1 MSVPLHNNGDAETWR
16 QVLAHMANNVNSDCF
31 QTWFSPIVFLGRNE
45 ASFHLSVPSEGF
57 RARLL
62 EHHAD
67 ALRDAVIKATGTAA
81 PIEISVQA
89 STENE
94 SPDAPDLSPLPVVQA
109 AALAASNSRHR
120 WLIEG
125 LWMDQAVGILGGQ
138 PKCGKTWMAL
148 EMAVSV
154 ASGAPCLGA
163 FPVYSRGPVLF
174 YAAEDNSTALRA
186 RIETL
191 ACNRGV
197 DFQSLDLRII
207 TVSSLRMDLPHDQN
221 RLEATVALHRPVLLV
236 LDPLVRIHMADENV
250 SSQMAALLGY
260 FRNLQRKT
268 GTAIALTH
276 HSRKNASSGVGAGY
290 NLRGSSDLYAFVDSF
305 LYMRKNR
312 DQLTLSAEHRAA
324 PGFGPITLELA
335 SSASMDG
342 SVHLKIVSSS
352 PQTESSAAANPLHSR
367 VLELLS
373 RSAEPLTVDSL
384 RSKLQV
390 RNQRLVEALRQLSDQ
405 GKVER
410 SPCGYIIKSS
420 IKQLPDTTIPFPL

>member
-1 MSVPLHNNGDAETWR
+1 MNNPPHSENTNGDVAIWC
-16 QVLAHMANNVNSDCF
+16 QALAHMATIVGADCF
-31 QTWFSPIVFLGRNE
+31 QTWFHPIVFHGRNE
-45 ASFHLSVPSEGF
+45 AAFQLSVPNECF
-57 RARLL
+57 RTSLL
-62 EHHAD
+62 ENYAGV
-67 ALRDAVIKATGTAA
+67 LNEAVNKATGAA
-81 PIEISVQA
+81 VPIDITVSVSPA
-89 STENE
+89 SE
-94 SPDAPDLSPLPVVQA
+94 SPDADSNGLSPLPVVQA
-109 AALAASNSRHR
+109 AALAASTNRHN

-125 LWMDQAVGILGGQ
+125 LWMAQAVGILGGQ

-154 ASGAPCLGA
+154 ASGSPCLGA
-163 FPVYSRGPVLF
+163 FPIHSRGPVLF
-174 YAAEDNSTALRA
+174 YAAEDNSAALRA

-191 ACNRGV
+191 ARNHGV
-197 DFQSLDLRII
+197 DLAALDLRVI
-207 TVSSLRMDLPHDQN
+207 TASSLRLDLPADQS
-221 RLEATVALHRPVLLV
+221 RLEATVAFHQPVLLV

-276 HSRKNASSGVGAGY
+276 HSRKNVSPGVGAGY

-324 PGFGPITLELA
+324 PGLGPITLELA
-335 SSASMDG
+335 SSASENG
-342 SVHLKIVSSS
+342 AAYLKLVSSF
-352 PQTESSAAANPLHSR
+352 PQPESSTTANPLHSR

-373 RSAEPLTVDSL
+373 RSAIPLTVDSL

-390 RNQRLVEALRQLSDQ
+390 RNQRLVEALRQLSAQ
-405 GKVER
+405 GIVER
-410 SPCGYIIKSS
+410 SPHGYIMKPS
-420 IKQLPDTTIPFPL
+420 IK